1 MRIEKEMF
9 KELVEKIENI
19 ENLKEL
25 KEVGKELLQFESNGY
40 KRAILE
46 IYKEKK
52 ETLIR
57 DVINNKES
65 LRIIKNMILFG
76 NEETRKFASRLI
88 YALGEEKV
96 YDSTVVSYLLELY
109 KQSNGNGEVNGV
121 EKEENA

>member
-19 ENLKEL
+19 EDLKEL
-25 KEVGKELLQFESNGY
+25 KEIGKELLQFESNGY
-40 KRAILE
+40 KRAVLE

-65 LRIIKNMILFG
+65 LRIVKNMILFG

>member
-1 MRIEKEMF
+1 MRIEKEGF
-9 KELVEKIENI
+9 KELVEKIESI
-19 ENLKEL
+19 EDLKEL
-25 KEVGKELLQFESNGY
+25 KEIGKELLQFESNGY

>member
-1 MRIEKEMF
+1 MRIEKEGF

-25 KEVGKELLQFESNGY
+25 KEIGKELLQFESNGY

-57 DVINNKES
+57 DIINNKES

>member
-1 MRIEKEMF
+1 MRIEKEGF

-25 KEVGKELLQFESNGY
+25 KEIGKELLQFESNGY

>member
-1 MRIEKEMF
+1 MRIEKEGF
-9 KELVEKIENI
+9 KELVEKIESI
-19 ENLKEL
+19 EDLKEL
-25 KEVGKELLQFESNGY
+25 KEIGKELLQFESNGY
-40 KRAILE
+40 KRAVLE

-52 ETLIR
+52 ETLIK

-96 YDSTVVSYLLELY
+96 YDSKVVSYLLDLY
-109 KQSNGNGEVNGV
+109 KQSNGNGVNA
-121 EKEENA
+121 EKEEDV

>member
-1 MRIEKEMF
+1 MRIEKEGF

-19 ENLKEL
+19 EDLKEL
-25 KEVGKELLQFESNGY
+25 KEIGKELLQFESNGY
-40 KRAILE
+40 KRAVLE

>member
-1 MRIEKEMF
+1 MRIEKEGF

-25 KEVGKELLQFESNGY
+25 KEIGKELLQFESNGY

-96 YDSTVVSYLLELY
+96 YDSTVVSYLLDLY
-109 KQSNGNGEVNGV
+109 KQSNGNGVNA
-121 EKEENA
+121 EKEEDV

>member
-1 MRIEKEMF
+1 
-9 KELVEKIENI
+9 
-19 ENLKEL
+19 
-25 KEVGKELLQFESNGY
+25 
-40 KRAILE
+40 
-46 IYKEKK
+46 
-52 ETLIR
+52 
-57 DVINNKES
+57 
-65 LRIIKNMILFG
+65 MILFG

>member
-1 MRIEKEMF
+1 MRIEKEGF

-19 ENLKEL
+19 EDLKEL
-25 KEVGKELLQFESNGY
+25 KEIGKELLQFESNGY

>member
-1 MRIEKEMF
+1 MRIKKKGF
-9 KELVEKIENI
+9 KELVEKIESI
-19 ENLKEL
+19 EDLKEL
-25 KEVGKELLQFESNGY
+25 KEIGKELLQFESNGY

>member
-1 MRIEKEMF
+1 MRIEKEGF

-25 KEVGKELLQFESNGY
+25 KEIGKELLQFESNGY
-40 KRAILE
+40 KRAVLE

-52 ETLIR
+52 ETLIK